1 MKKKKL
7 FESTIKY
14 PQNRQKLKGT
24 EPLSERNH
32 LPSTFKWIFPKDN
45 HHLKGKDQLGL
56 LKQKVQPLLTWRVTR
71 QSLGLQ
77 SSWKLKVSFWEWRKP
92 WKEKPSKLHI
102 NSPQILRWLLSYAWR
117 NLQGAQQKARAG
129 GLKAQQRC
137 GLLPAGEKEFMFD
150 SFQVRQVEQRLQLV
164 QLKLPE
170 NHTLGWKCLLNP
182 ELEILDGDTSAISE
196 RLTFP
201 GTQGHVCM
209 THTHAPPRHS
219 PTGRIPRRGSWWKP
233 ANCPGIA
240 RPVGS
245 H

>member
-1 MKKKKL
+1 MWKKKKKL

-14 PQNRQKLKGT
+14 PQNWQKLKGT
-24 EPLSERNH
+24 KPLSERNH
-32 LPSTFKWIFPKDN
+32 IPSTVKWIFPKDN

-150 SFQVRQVEQRLQLV
+150 SFQVRQVEERLQLL

-170 NHTLGWKCLLNP
+170 NHTLGWKSVSWILN
-182 ELEILDGDTSAISE
+182 
-196 RLTFP
+196 
-201 GTQGHVCM
+201 
-209 THTHAPPRHS
+209 
-219 PTGRIPRRGSWWKP
+219 
-233 ANCPGIA
+233 
-240 RPVGS
+240 
-245 H
+245 